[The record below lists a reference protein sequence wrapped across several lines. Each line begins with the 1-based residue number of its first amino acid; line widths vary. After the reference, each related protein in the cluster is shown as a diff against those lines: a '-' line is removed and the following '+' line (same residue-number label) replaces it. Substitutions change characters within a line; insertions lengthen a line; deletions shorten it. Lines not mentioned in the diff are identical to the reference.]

1 MISTGIG
8 IIYPDQIE
16 VMFLA
21 DLLFDLI
28 AMLHYFAFQMFLAI
42 EFDCQD
48 RQFFFL
54 DFSENNKIEAPP
66 IEIIIM

>member
-8 IIYPDQIE
+8 IIHPYQIE
-16 VMFLA
+16 MMFMT

-28 AMLHYFAFQMFLAI
+28 AMLNDIAFQMFLAI
-42 EFDCQD
+42 KLDRQD

-54 DFSENNKIEAPP
+54 NFFEDDKIEAPP